1 MAGAIRRGGMRP
13 APLFTEVPRRGVL
26 GSLYPAHCIAP
37 VEYHLID
44 QNLFTRSDLYAPPQH
59 VDPSRVASVASEAI
73 LATLGGRSMHDPA
86 NELRRTPLLGTSV
99 NRGAGRIPPLLMAP
113 AMEQL
118 CYGVAAQF
126 QVPHLGGRLLGSPLA
141 FTHWLVSHTRP
152 VLAPP

>member
-73 LATLGGRSMHDPA
+73 LATLGGRPIHDPA
-86 NELRRTPLLGTSV
+86 NELRRIPLPRTPV
-99 NRGAGRIPPLLMAP
+99 NRGNKKVRGPRRPQPFCRRVGTRGR
-113 AMEQL
+113 
-118 CYGVAAQF
+118 
-126 QVPHLGGRLLGSPLA
+126 
-141 FTHWLVSHTRP
+141 RP
-152 VLAPP
+152 